1 MKMDRKNLSQDILF
15 KLKTTNFRKS
25 VQAIKIL
32 ILLSVL
38 LFGFSGCQPDTGTN
52 GTTGATS
59 ENTIGGQSPFA
70 PILDWMV

>member
-1 MKMDRKNLSQDILF
+1 MDRKNLSQDILF
-15 KLKTTNFRKS
+15 KLNTANFRKS

-32 ILLSVL
+32 ILLAVL

-59 ENTIGGQSPFA
+59 ENTIGGQNPFA
-70 PILDWMV
+70 PIMDLRV